1 METAV
6 NKTKK
11 YAVAVK
17 RSGRHVKKVMEDR
30 VNTLTSRILK
40 SNDGLL
46 DSKELEQIFVGYL
59 KEDVT
64 LQGRVQSTLTKLFE
78 KKNDSERTLV
88 PWLEDIKN
96 SMEKSEESK
105 H

>member
-1 METAV
+1 
-6 NKTKK
+6 
-11 YAVAVK
+11 
-17 RSGRHVKKVMEDR
+17 MEDR

-64 LQGRVQSTLTKLFE
+64 LQGRVQSTLAKLFE

>member
-11 YAVAVK
+11 YAVAVM
-17 RSGRHVKKVMEDR
+17 RSGRHVKKMMEDR

-40 SNDGLL
+40 SNDGFL

-59 KEDVT
+59 KDDVT

-88 PWLEDIKN
+88 PWLEDIKQ